1 MIPPSVNR
9 SILPSNE
16 ILHVQILHNQQSR
29 PEAEPG
35 RESGGPAGRRRARR
49 REGEARAES
58 SGVASGE
65 ARKPFHPA
73 HPAQNL
79 FEGPSRGKRLS
90 AEAKL
95 GAGAAAQAR
104 SIRNVNAN

>member
-1 MIPPSVNR
+1 M
-9 SILPSNE
+9 ILPSNE
-16 ILHVQILHNQQSR
+16 ILHVQILHNQHASR

-35 RESGGPAGRRRARR
+35 KRGGRGAPPR

-65 ARKPFHPA
+65 ARKPSSTPPKTCSKA
-73 HPAQNL
+73 
-79 FEGPSRGKRLS
+79 SRAKPRGLS

-95 GAGAAAQAR
+95 GAGAAGASAHG
-104 SIRNVNAN
+104 SIRHSKRVQT